1 MAKMKIIRE
10 VSKVIFEHTKKSKM
24 KDDFDYHVLEEKYF
38 MIAEKKVWLAFEKN
52 KLERNGTI

>member
-10 VSKVIFEHTKKSKM
+10 VSKVIFEHTKKSKG
-24 KDDFDYHVLEEKYF
+24 KDDFDYHSMDDKYF